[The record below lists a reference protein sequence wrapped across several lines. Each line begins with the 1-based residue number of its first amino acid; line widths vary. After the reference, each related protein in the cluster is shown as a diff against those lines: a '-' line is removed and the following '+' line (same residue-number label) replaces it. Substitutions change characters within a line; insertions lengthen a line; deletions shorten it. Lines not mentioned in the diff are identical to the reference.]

1 MRKFAYLLTALLLA
15 VQPVSGAAD
24 LPDLGEAARSDF
36 TLAQEARVGQLIMR
50 DIRQSPSFIDDPELT
65 EYLNSLGYTLA
76 AASQDPSRQF
86 NFFVLNDP
94 TLNAFALPGGNI
106 GVHTGLIL
114 ATRHESELAGVLAH
128 EISHITQNHLGRM
141 LEQQK
146 QMQLPTLAALALAII
161 AARSNPQAA
170 QAAISVSQATAIQSQ
185 LNFTRSNEREADR
198 IGLQTLSRAGFD
210 PEGMVDFFKRLEI
223 STRLMENNAPEYLRT
238 HPLTIQRIADME
250 DREEQLPYHQRKDS
264 TDYIL
269 TQARARFLST
279 GEKEAREYFQRQ
291 AAMSGSNNSLA
302 AYYGLS
308 LLALKQQDY
317 AHAAELFG
325 HIPKPDSNPML
336 LHLAAEIALKNNSPD
351 SGLEKYRQALKRFPT
366 TLSLIQAYA
375 SALLDNGRNGE
386 AVQFLRNQL
395 DERPNSTTL
404 YSLLARAYAQQGRP
418 TDQHQ
423 AQAEAYARNGNLNGA
438 IEQLQ
443 LALRDGKNASFYQLS
458 TLEAR
463 LRELKQQDRAERENK
478 NP

>member
-1 MRKFAYLLTALLLA
+1 MRKLAYLVTALLLTLHPA
-15 VQPVSGAAD
+15 SNAAD

-36 TLAQEARVGQLIMR
+36 TLAQEMRVGQLIMR
-50 DIRQSPSFIDDPELT
+50 DIRQSPDYVDDAELT
-65 EYLNSLGYTLA
+65 DYLNKLGYTLA

-86 NFFVLNDP
+86 NFFILKDP

-198 IGLQTLSRAGFD
+198 FGLQTLSRAGFD
-210 PEGMVDFFKRLEI
+210 PEGMVDFFKRLEM

-238 HPLTIQRIADME
+238 HPLTTQRIADME
-250 DREEQLPYHQRKDS
+250 DRAEQLPYHQHKDS
-264 TDYIL
+264 TDFIL
-269 TQARARFLST
+269 ARARVRILAT
-279 GEKEAREYFQRQ
+279 PEKEARDYFERQ
-291 AAMSGSNNSLA
+291 LKMAGDSNALA

-308 LLALKQQDY
+308 WLALNNRDY
-317 AHAAELFG
+317 AQAAQLFN
-325 HIPKPDSNPML
+325 HIAKPESNPML
-336 LHLAAEIALKNNSPD
+336 LHLGAEIALKNTGPD
-351 SGLEKYRQALKRFPT
+351 SGLEKYRQAIRRFPS
-366 TLSLIQAYA
+366 TLPLIQGYA
-375 SALLDNGRNGE
+375 TALLDNGRNAE
-386 AVQFLRNQL
+386 ATQFLRNQL
-395 DERPNSTTL
+395 DERSHTASL
-404 YSLLARAYAQQGRP
+404 YSLLARAYAQQNRSV
-418 TDQHQ
+418 DQHQ
-423 AQAEAYARNGNLNGA
+423 AQAEAYAESGNLNAA
-438 IEQLQ
+438 IEQLR
-443 LALRDGKNASFYQLS
+443 LALREGKNTSFYQLS

-463 LRELKQQDRAERENK
+463 LRELKQQDRAERETR